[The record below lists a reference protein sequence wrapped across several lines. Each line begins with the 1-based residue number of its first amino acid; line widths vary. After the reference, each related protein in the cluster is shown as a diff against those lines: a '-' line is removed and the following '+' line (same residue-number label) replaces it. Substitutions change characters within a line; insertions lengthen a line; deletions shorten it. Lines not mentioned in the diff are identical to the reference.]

1 MDQKGGAQQSAPGGG
16 GGNPGQPARP
26 SGGKQPPSQNNT
38 AYASAAQFSNA
49 VMKLANVCT
58 KNANNFFC
66 MDLMAPSNKSMLQSI
81 NTVSGAPNQNNQGSG
96 GAPPSLSYSSDDCA
110 RVFSAQ
116 GGCTKWLANAS
127 GSSLPSNITSNMN
140 NTFFKFVPNSS
151 NCSQFGVPAL
161 VAKCN
166 PTSTCPLSQAQITYL
181 TSLQCCYGTAMF
193 SGPAMSG
200 NGMPNFAF
208 AMVAKTAQKCGIT
221 LSTTPCS
228 SAAKIASA
236 STKLTFT
243 GLSTA
248 DFTDSLQVQVQTGI
262 ANAVGIST
270 DGVIITGF
278 AAARRDNTAAYT
290 TVVIPTGSTTDLS
303 TVTSALTDPT
313 SLNAYLSA
321 AGVTGVSVAALTT
334 ADVTAGASTST
345 GSSGKTAVVT
355 VTAFVTAII
364 AMLM

>member
-1 MDQKGGAQQSAPGGG
+1 
-16 GGNPGQPARP
+16 
-26 SGGKQPPSQNNT
+26 
-38 AYASAAQFSNA
+38 
-49 VMKLANVCT
+49 
-58 KNANNFFC
+58 
-66 MDLMAPSNKSMLQSI
+66 
-81 NTVSGAPNQNNQGSG
+81 
-96 GAPPSLSYSSDDCA
+96 
-110 RVFSAQ
+110 
-116 GGCTKWLANAS
+116 
-127 GSSLPSNITSNMN
+127 
-140 NTFFKFVPNSS
+140 
-151 NCSQFGVPAL
+151 
-161 VAKCN
+161 
-166 PTSTCPLSQAQITYL
+166 
-181 TSLQCCYGTAMF
+181 MF

-208 AMVAKTAQKCGIT
+208 AMVAKTAQQCGIT

-228 SAAKIASA
+228 SAATIASA

-243 GLSTA
+243 GLSTT

-278 AAARRDNTAAYT
+278 AAARRDNTAAST

-303 TVTSALTDPT
+303 TVTSALTDST
-313 SLNAYLSA
+313 SLNAYLTA
-321 AGVTGVSVAALTT
+321 AGVTGVSVTA
-334 ADVTAGASTST
+334 ADVTAGASTSTTPT